1 MRRVVAKK
9 KNVPGAMTRRR
20 VVLAS
25 GNTGK
30 LKEFQALLGDQLEL
44 VPQSEFDIDGVEETG
59 ATFAENA
66 LLKARH
72 AAAVSG
78 LPAIADDS
86 GLEVDA
92 LNGAP
97 GVRSARYAGA
107 DGDDDANNA
116 KLLRELAGVDGTARR
131 ARFRAV
137 VVYVDSAADPQPLIA
152 EGAWEGF
159 IAHEPRGSNGFGYD
173 PLFFDGSA
181 RQTSAEL
188 APAEKNRRSHRGQAV
203 RRLRGLLAAD

>member
-1 MRRVVAKK
+1 M
-9 KNVPGAMTRRR
+9 PGRR
-20 VVLAS
+20 VVLAT
-25 GNTGK
+25 GNAGK
-30 LKEFQALLGDQLEL
+30 LREFQALLGDEFEL
-44 VPQSEFDIDGVEETG
+44 LPQSEFGIDGVEETG
-59 ATFAENA
+59 ATFEENA

-72 AAAVSG
+72 AAAAAG

-97 GVRSARYAGA
+97 GVRSARFAGA
-107 DGDDDANNA
+107 DGDDAANNE
-116 KLLRELAGVDGTARR
+116 KLLRELEGVSGAARR

-137 VVYVDSAADPQPLIA
+137 VVYVDDAGDARPLIA

-159 IAHEPRGSNGFGYD
+159 IAHEPRGANGFGYD
-173 PLFFDGSA
+173 PLFFDGSTQ
-181 RQTSAEL
+181 QTSAEL

-203 RRLRGLLAAD
+203 RRLRGLLAAG

>member
-1 MRRVVAKK
+1 
-9 KNVPGAMTRRR
+9 MTRRR

-25 GNTGK
+25 GNAGK
-30 LKEFQALLGDQLEL
+30 LREFQALLGDEFEL
-44 VPQSEFDIDGVEETG
+44 VPQSEFGVGGIEETG
-59 ATFAENA
+59 VTFEENA

-72 AAAVSG
+72 AAAEAG

-107 DGDDDANNA
+107 DGDDTANNE
-116 KLLRELAGVDGTARR
+116 KLLRELEGVDGAARR

-137 VVYVDSAADPQPLIA
+137 VVYVDSAGDPRPLIA

-159 IAHEPRGSNGFGYD
+159 IARRPRGSNGFGYD
-173 PLFFDGSA
+173 PLFFDGGTQ
-181 RQTSAEL
+181 QTSAEL
-188 APAEKNRRSHRGQAV
+188 APGEKNRRSHRGQAV
-203 RRLRGLLAAD
+203 RRLRRLLAAG

>member
-1 MRRVVAKK
+1 M
-9 KNVPGAMTRRR
+9 PGRR

-25 GNTGK
+25 GNAGK
-30 LKEFQALLGDQLEL
+30 LREFQALLGDEFEL
-44 VPQSEFDIDGVEETG
+44 LPQSEFGIDGVEETG
-59 ATFAENA
+59 ATFEENA

-72 AAAVSG
+72 AAAAAG

-97 GVRSARYAGA
+97 GIRSARYAGA
-107 DGDDDANNA
+107 DGDDAANNE
-116 KLLRELAGVDGTARR
+116 KLLRELEGVSGAARR

-137 VVYVDSAADPQPLIA
+137 VVYVADAGDARPLIA

-159 IAHEPRGSNGFGYD
+159 IAHQPRGANGFGYD
-173 PLFFDGSA
+173 PLFFDGSTQ
-181 RQTSAEL
+181 QTSAEL

-203 RRLRGLLAAD
+203 RRLRGLLAAG